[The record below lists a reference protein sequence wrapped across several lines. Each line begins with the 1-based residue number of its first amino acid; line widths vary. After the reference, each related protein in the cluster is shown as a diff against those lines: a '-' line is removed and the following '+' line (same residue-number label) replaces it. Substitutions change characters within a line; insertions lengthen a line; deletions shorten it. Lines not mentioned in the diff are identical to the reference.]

1 MDIIT
6 YALLLKKVQQSGGTI
21 ETYDTL
27 PETGKP
33 GVTYL
38 IPAEDTSVEDNI
50 YEEWLY
56 VDNRWERLGSRVK
69 GLVGRIDY
77 NEDGN
82 AAGEIFNN
90 YEGTNKNKAKGLFS
104 HAEGGNTQ
112 ASGHYSH
119 AEGINTVANG
129 EGAFSSGRDTLA
141 EGNYSATFGNTTVA
155 EGNGTMA
162 AGAGTV
168 ASADYSTAIG
178 TSNDPQPDDLFE
190 IGNGSV
196 LDADGNIL
204 PEESRTKS
212 NAFRVTKDGRAIAET
227 DVELEDGTKLS
238 DREAASNKVTSIGDN
253 PTDTEYPS
261 AKAVKD
267 YVDASASPII
277 FEAGSAFGSIQIPEN
292 THATG
297 MKSMAIGNNT
307 TASSSYAFAEGNTT
321 KARGESSHAEGSDTD
336 AYGYASHAEGSQTHA
351 NNNQS
356 HAEGQGTYAN
366 GSRSHAEGEQT
377 TASGDHS
384 HAEGMKSNAVG
395 EASHAEGY
403 SCTASGG
410 YSHSGGYESTAIY
423 PYSFAHGN
431 GIQVLNGAA
440 VGNYNIPNPNDLF
453 QVGNGSSSTSRS
465 NAFRVTK
472 DGTAIANKFELADGS
487 PIGGG
492 SSYTAG
498 NGIEISAENVISST
512 MASVEYVYNEAD
524 NTVKIKGMSQDV
536 ENRLTACI
544 NKNNELETR
553 ITDIESS
560 NPVTSDVSNTKIKI
574 LTQSEYDA
582 IETKDTTT
590 LYFVKE

>member
-69 GLVGRIDY
+69 GLVGRIYY

-90 YEGTNKNKAKGLFS
+90 YEGINKNK
-104 HAEGGNTQ
+104 

-119 AEGINTVANG
+119 ADGINTVANG
-129 EGAFSSGRDTLA
+129 EGAHSSGRDTLA
-141 EGNYSATFGNTTVA
+141 KGNYSATFGNTTVA
-155 EGNGTMA
+155 EGKGAMA
-162 AGAGTV
+162 TGVGTV

-178 TSNDPQPDDLFE
+178 ISNDPQPDDLFE

-212 NAFRVTKDGRAIAET
+212 NAFRVTKDGRAVAET

-238 DREAASNKVTSIGDN
+238 DREGVSNKVTSIGDN

-267 YVDASASPII
+267 YVDASASPI
-277 FEAGSAFGSIQIPEN
+277 FETGSAFGSIQIPEN

-321 KARGESSHAEGSDTD
+321 KARGEASHAEGSDTD
-336 AYGYASHAEGSQTHA
+336 AYGYASHAEGSRTYA
-351 NNNQS
+351 NGNNS
-356 HAEGQGTYAN
+356 HAEGCITNAN

-377 TASGDHS
+377 IAQGSHS
-384 HAEGMKSNAVG
+384 HAEGMLSKTIG
-395 EASHAEGY
+395 DFSHAEGY
-403 SCTASGG
+403 NCVADAA
-410 YSHSGGYESTAIY
+410 YSHAGGNESAALY

-440 VGNYNIPNPNDLF
+440 VGNYNVQNPNDLF

-498 NGIEISAENVISST
+498 NGIKISEENVISST
-512 MASVEYVYNEAD
+512 MADVEYEYSAENSSLR
-524 NTVKIKGMSQDV
+524 ISGMSQNV
-536 ENRLTACI
+536 ESRLTS
-544 NKNNELETR
+544 
-553 ITDIESS
+553 IE
-560 NPVTSDVSNTKIKI
+560 NTIGMVDQLI
-574 LTQSEYDA
+574 GSG
-582 IETKDTTT
+582 
-590 LYFVKE
+590 VV